1 MALFEVNC
9 FSNTLGMGVH
19 FNVII
24 PQNNI
29 WGEIGTKQSGRTKYP
44 VLYLLHGLSDDETTW
59 LRRTSI
65 ERYATEK
72 GVAVVMPTTRR
83 GWYCDTPMG
92 NFASFIGNELPAL
105 IAEFFPTISQERK
118 DTFIA
123 GLSMGGYGALKFALT
138 NPERYAACAGLSG
151 AYHVMTKPGCE
162 RFVKEGLF
170 KSAEDAEKQ
179 DIISLIPKLKDLKD
193 KPKVFIWCG
202 TGDGL
207 IESSRHVRDL
217 LSENG
222 FDVAYSESEEYHGW
236 KYWDEQIQNVLDWL
250 PIE

>member
-1 MALFEVNC
+1 
-9 FSNTLGMGVH
+9 
-19 FNVII
+19 
-24 PQNNI
+24 
-29 WGEIGTKQSGRTKYP
+29 
-44 VLYLLHGLSDDETTW
+44 
-59 LRRTSI
+59 
-65 ERYATEK
+65 
-72 GVAVVMPTTRR
+72 
-83 GWYCDTPMG
+83 
-92 NFASFIGNELPAL
+92 
-105 IAEFFPTISQERK
+105 
-118 DTFIA
+118 
-123 GLSMGGYGALKFALT
+123 MGGYGALKFALT

-170 KSAEDAEKQ
+170 KSTEEAEKQ

-222 FDVAYSESEEYHGW
+222 FDVAYSESEGYHGW

>member
-9 FSNTLGMGVH
+9 FSNTLGMGAH

-29 WGEIGTKQSGRTKYP
+29 WGEIGTKQSGREKYP
-44 VLYLLHGLSDDETTW
+44 VLYLLHGLSDDESTW

-72 GVAVVMPTTRR
+72 GIAVITPTTRR

-92 NFASFIGNELPAL
+92 NFASFIGWELPEL
-105 IAEFFPTISQERK
+105 IAEFFPSISRERK

-123 GLSMGGYGALKFALT
+123 GLSMGGYGALKFALF

-162 RFVKEGLF
+162 GFVKEGLF
-170 KSAEDAEKQ
+170 KSADDAEKQ
-179 DIISLIPKLKDLKD
+179 DIISLIPKLKDLRD
-193 KPKVFIWCG
+193 KPKVFLWCG

-207 IESSRHVRDL
+207 LESSRSVRDIL
-217 LSENG
+217 TDNG
-222 FDVAYSESEEYHGW
+222 FDVTYSESEGNHSW
-236 KYWDEQIQNVLDWL
+236 QYWDEQIQNVLDWL